1 MFLGYFD
8 ESADQTE
15 KKIFVV
21 GGFLGHYEQ
30 WSALERRWKELLEKY
45 EIYYYHA
52 VEAQHARKQFA
63 KPPAIPVCPL
73 PRGTGQPRPHE
84 KIFMTIT
91 PNAHAMVRRAENG
104 TGALRAGGRR
114 CILAVVPKGPA
125 TIPGNSSMEK
135 KTMKKLL
142 WFVLLLALL
151 TPGLAMAQ
159 SAFDGTWKVDIKTAQ
174 FPTKPD
180 VYLLQD
186 GMYHCKTCVPAI
198 GIKADGQDQKVTGHP
213 YFDTMSI
220 KLVDDRTIEETD
232 KKNGKVVATSKTWA
246 SADGNK
252 LMFEFTDSSDSNADP
267 VTGKGEETRVAK
279 GPTGSHAISGSW
291 RASKM
296 ESVSD
301 NGLVFTYKVAGD
313 SLTMTNLTGQSY
325 TAKLD
330 GTEAPYKGDPGT
342 TTVSVKKLDTNKM
355 EETDKREGKVIS
367 IARMTLSA
375 DGKSMTIAVDDKLHG
390 TTMQFTALKQ

>member
-1 MFLGYFD
+1 MKNTRWLMAVAFL
-8 ESADQTE
+8 
-15 KKIFVV
+15 V
-21 GGFLGHYEQ
+21 G
-30 WSALERRWKELLEKY
+30 LL
-45 EIYYYHA
+45 
-52 VEAQHARKQFA
+52 
-63 KPPAIPVCPL
+63 
-73 PRGTGQPRPHE
+73 
-84 KIFMTIT
+84 M
-91 PNAHAMVRRAENG
+91 
-104 TGALRAGGRR
+104 
-114 CILAVVPKGPA
+114 PA
-125 TIPGNSSMEK
+125 T
-135 KTMKKLL
+135 
-142 WFVLLLALL
+142 AR
-151 TPGLAMAQ
+151 AQ
-159 SAFDGTWKVDIKTAQ
+159 SPFDGTWKVDLKSAK
-174 FPTKPD
+174 FPEKPD

-186 GMYHCKTCVPAI
+186 GMYHCKTCVPSVDV
-198 GIKADGQDQKVTGHP
+198 KADGQDHEVSGHP
-213 YFDTMSI
+213 YYDMVSI
-220 KLVDDRTIEETD
+220 KVADDRTIEETD

-252 LMFEFTDSSDSNADP
+252 LMFEFTDSSATNADP

-279 GPTGSHAISGSW
+279 GPAGSHAISGSW

-330 GTEAPYKGDPGT
+330 GTDAPYKGDPGT
-342 TTVSVKKLDTNKM
+342 TSVSVKKLDTNKM

>member
-1 MFLGYFD
+1 
-8 ESADQTE
+8 
-15 KKIFVV
+15 
-21 GGFLGHYEQ
+21 
-30 WSALERRWKELLEKY
+30 
-45 EIYYYHA
+45 
-52 VEAQHARKQFA
+52 
-63 KPPAIPVCPL
+63 
-73 PRGTGQPRPHE
+73 
-84 KIFMTIT
+84 
-91 PNAHAMVRRAENG
+91 
-104 TGALRAGGRR
+104 
-114 CILAVVPKGPA
+114 
-125 TIPGNSSMEK
+125 MEK
-135 KTMKKLL
+135 ETMKKLP
-142 WFVLLLALL
+142 WFVLLLSLL

-159 SAFDGTWKVDIKTAQ
+159 SVFDGTWKVDMKTAQ

-180 VYLLQD
+180 VYVLQN
-186 GMYHCKTCVPAI
+186 GMYQCKTCVPAI

-279 GPTGSHAISGSW
+279 GPAGSHPISGSW

-313 SLTMTNLTGQSY
+313 SLTMTNLTGQTY

-330 GTEAPYKGDPGT
+330 GTEAPYNGDPGT
-342 TTVSVKKLDTNKM
+342 TSVSVKKLDTNKM
-355 EETDKREGKVIS
+355 EETDKRDGKVIS

-390 TTMQFTALKQ
+390 TTMQLTALKQ